1 MNVGTRIKIK
11 ERAYSN
17 IYELRE
23 GDFVIEFEQYPGF
36 GGYYGEFNG
45 KYFICIDTVDKY
57 NPHFPGYVGKIEGL
71 NLLNQDY
78 EIVNPTTMTITN
90 YKTPDSAIF
99 GLNSKDERVYFK
111 DIRAVTD
118 NKELLELFKIRQKL
132 FVINQI
138 QVLDDNK
145 AAFPLVHMT
154 LFSIKNLAKVL
165 SGKSQVGAEE
175 ICNTLEQIDPLFTEP
190 VDLMKY
196 VEFWDDRTWNDNP
209 KLSYVFY
216 QLAFLEL
223 KKGYSL
229 DYGEDVTL
237 QEWENAHFRLNPGW
251 LWNRYK
257 EFAEKVFDNLSEE
270 QEQVVC
276 DYIRTELL

>member
-1 MNVGTRIKIK
+1 
-11 ERAYSN
+11 
-17 IYELRE
+17 
-23 GDFVIEFEQYPGF
+23 
-36 GGYYGEFNG
+36 
-45 KYFICIDTVDKY
+45 
-57 NPHFPGYVGKIEGL
+57 
-71 NLLNQDY
+71 
-78 EIVNPTTMTITN
+78 MTITN

-111 DIRAVTD
+111 DVRQVTD

-132 FVINQI
+132 FSINQI

-154 LFSIKNLAKVL
+154 IFSIKNLTKVL
-165 SGKSQVGAEE
+165 FGKSQVGTEE
-175 ICNTLEQIDPLFTEP
+175 ICNTLEKIDSLFTEP

-196 VEFWDDRTWNDNP
+196 VKFWDDRNWEGEFNP
-209 KLSYVFY
+209 NSKISYVFY
-216 QLAFLEL
+216 YLAFLDQ

-229 DYGEDVTL
+229 DYGDEVTL
-237 QEWENAHFRLNPGW
+237 QEWEDVHFRLNPGW

-257 EFAEKVFDNLSEE
+257 EFAEKVFDNLSKE

-276 DYIRTELL
+276 NYIRAELL